1 MDFEYEIEERDKIIS
16 SLESENTALKLAIE
30 EKDERIAELD
40 KWINVLSEMQSTP
53 DSENVIESI
62 K

>member
-1 MDFEYEIEERDKIIS
+1 MNFEYEIEERERLIS
-16 SLESENTALKLAIE
+16 TLESENTSLKLAIE
-30 EKDERIAELD
+30 EKDERITELD
-40 KWINVLSEMQSTP
+40 KWISVLSEMQSTP